1 MLNKLKSLPVAIQ
14 QYLVVTFSYWAFT
27 VSDGALRM
35 LVVLFFHQLGY
46 SPLEVAMLFVLYE
59 FFGIVTNLV
68 GGWLAARLGLNVT
81 MHLGLLLQ
89 VIALAML
96 LVDPQ
101 WLTVAYARNAHN
113 SLGNGRASNI
123 RCG

>member
-1 MLNKLKSLPVAIQ
+1 MLNKLKALPIAIQ

-27 VSDGALRM
+27 VSDGALRI
-35 LVVLFFHQLGY
+35 
-46 SPLEVAMLFVLYE
+46 EVAMLFVLYE

-101 WLTVAYARNAHN
+101 WLTVAYVMVAQALSGIAKDLNKMSQIQHQNA
-113 SLGNGRASNI
+113 GG
-123 RCG
+123 G